1 MRPLTLTMSAFG
13 PYAGVATVD
22 FTAFGGSG
30 IYLITG
36 DTGAGKTTLFD
47 AIAFALFGDVS
58 GSDRSGMSLRSD
70 FADPAAETYVELTFA
85 YRGKE
90 YRIRRNPEYLR
101 PNKRREGELT
111 PQKAAASLWM
121 PDGSVESKATAVTK
135 AVETLLGIT
144 RAQFSQIVMIAQGD
158 FRKLLSADTKSR
170 GEIFNKLFNTGAYRN
185 FAMKLD
191 DRRKEAA
198 AERERDAG
206 DVLVLLRQTSFAEDD
221 PRAEQVAAWASQ
233 KPGDYIDFPA
243 IAGLLDGALAQDRAE
258 RDELDGEVNAL
269 AHTADELNRACEH
282 ARQQQAIREK
292 LAENEEGKERLAA
305 RRPQIEDALAAQHA
319 REPERKELSD
329 RIAVLADDLAR
340 YDELDRAQNEH
351 AHAQEALESAE
362 KDLAEADDAAAASAE
377 ALGQARQRAAANQG
391 AEACLARAEAARR
404 EARHALEEA
413 RKRMEAHEFL
423 SACLAER
430 DEVGRTAAALKEDRK
445 ALEARIEALD
455 GERERLQAEEADLAD
470 APERLVQAEG
480 AERRASE
487 EIARVTE
494 ARTRLE
500 ALERSVAEARVRQGE
515 AERRYENAKADL
527 AAAQRNADDLQIRYL
542 DGQAGVLAR
551 TLEEGMPC
559 PVCGST
565 THPAPASLND
575 DVPAKEDI
583 ERAQK
588 TATRLASEAQK
599 AAEENSAAQSALEER
614 AKAAAD
620 FVEQNGSDDKLAV
633 RLVELQEALAETRAQ
648 LEDARTRKGRLEQTR
663 SALGRNERERLAS
676 DARLKESADG
686 VADAEKRIAALDVEQ
701 RKLSEQTG
709 GTIPQE
715 AEASLSKARADD
727 TCAERRVAEAHDL
740 VDKLTQARADVE
752 RLESEQGILAARKD
766 SLAQARSDAAIEAA
780 RCAKHVETLG
790 QGLSHATKP
799 DALAALQSL
808 RSELDALVRA
818 FEKAEAAARDL
829 DVEEARI
836 DAEIKALASQL
847 DDNEGPSLEEIELKQ
862 ADCQGRIAQLRA
874 RQREVAAR
882 IDANGRAAQGIARI
896 GAKLAEGEKWY
907 RELDA
912 LARTACG
919 HLTGKDRLSFETY
932 VQTMY
937 FDQVLDAANLRLL
950 SMSSGRYELVRRKET
965 AGGAAQTG
973 LDLDVFDNASGKS
986 RDARSLSGGES
997 FMASLSLALGL
1008 SDVVQQH
1015 AGGIQLDTMFIDEG
1029 FGTLDQESLQLA
1041 IRTLVEQS
1049 GPDKLVGIISHVE
1062 ELKEGIDRKIVVTRG
1077 RCGSTLRVEA

>member
-70 FADPAAETYVELTFA
+70 FADPATETYVELTFA

-135 AVETLLGIT
+135 AVENLLGIT
-144 RAQFSQIVMIAQGD
+144 RSQFSQIVMIAQGD

-170 GEIFNKLFNTGAYRN
+170 GEIFNKLFNTGAYRS

-206 DVLVLLRQTSFAEDD
+206 DVLVLLRQTSFSEDD
-221 PRAEQVAAWASQ
+221 PRAEQIAAWASQ

-258 RDELDGEVNAL
+258 RDELDVEAEGLSRTSE
-269 AHTADELNRACEH
+269 ELNRACER
-282 ARQQQAIREK
+282 AQQQQTIRQK
-292 LAENEEGKERLAA
+292 LAANKEGKERLAA
-305 RRPQIEDALAAQHA
+305 QRPEIEGTLAAQRA

-329 RIAVLADDLAR
+329 RIAVLEDDLKR
-340 YDELDRAQNEH
+340 YDELDAAQNDLTRARETL
-351 AHAQEALESAE
+351 AQAE
-362 KDLAEADDAAAASAE
+362 KKLAEADKATAASAG
-377 ALGQARQRAAANQG
+377 ALGQARQRLADNQD
-391 AEACLARAEAARR
+391 AEAGLARAEAAQH
-404 EARHALEEA
+404 EAVHTLEEA
-413 RKRMEAHEFL
+413 QGRMETHKRL
-423 SACLAER
+423 SACRAEH
-430 DEVGRTAAALKEDRK
+430 DEVQRTAAELKKGRT
-445 ALEARIEALD
+445 ALEARIEALN
-455 GERERLQAEEADLAD
+455 GERGRLQTEEAGLLD
-470 APERLVQAEG
+470 APESLVQAEG
-480 AERRASE
+480 AEQRANE

-494 ARTRLE
+494 ARARLE
-500 ALERSVAEARVRQGE
+500 ALERSVTEACSRQE
-515 AERRYENAKADL
+515 ETERRYGSAKAGL
-527 AAAQRNADDLQIRYL
+527 ATAQQTAADLQMRYL
-542 DGQAGVLAR
+542 DGQAGVLAC
-551 TLEEGMPC
+551 TLEEGRPC

-565 THPAPASLND
+565 THPAPASLNG
-575 DVPAKEDI
+575 DVPEKEDV
-583 ERAQK
+583 EHAQ
-588 TATRLASEAQK
+588 TAATRLASEAQK

-614 AKAAAD
+614 AKAATD
-620 FVEQNGSDDKLAV
+620 FVEQNGTDEQLA
-633 RLVELQEALAETRAQ
+633 
-648 LEDARTRKGRLEQTR
+648 AR
-663 SALGRNERERLAS
+663 
-676 DARLKESADG
+676 
-686 VADAEKRIAALDVEQ
+686 
-701 RKLSEQTG
+701 LSEQ
-709 GTIPQE
+709 GT
-715 AEASLSKARADD
+715 
-727 TCAERRVAEAHDL
+727 
-740 VDKLTQARADVE
+740 
-752 RLESEQGILAARKD
+752 LAARKD
-766 SLAQARSDAAIEAA
+766 SLAQARSDAAIAA
-780 RCAKHVETLG
+780 AQCAKHVETLG
-790 QGLSHATKP
+790 QGLAHASKP
-799 DALAALQSL
+799 DALAELQSL
-808 RSELDALVRA
+808 RCEFDSLTQAL
-818 FEKAEAAARDL
+818 EKAEAAVRGL
-829 DVEEARI
+829 DVEEVRI
-836 DAEIKALASQL
+836 DAEIKTLASQL
-847 DDNEGPSLEEIELKQ
+847 DSCEGPSLEELERKQ
-862 ADCQGRIAQLRA
+862 ADCQAQIALLETRRRA
-874 RQREVAAR
+874 LSSR
-882 IDANGRAAQGIARI
+882 IDANDRAARDIAGI
-896 GAKLAEGEKWY
+896 GAKLAEDEEWY

-965 AGGAAQTG
+965 AGGSAQTG

-1049 GPDKLVGIISHVE
+1049 GPNKLVGIISHVE
-1062 ELKEGIDRKIVVTRG
+1062 ELKESIDRKIVVTRG